1 MLGLEYALL
10 VTQVQ
15 WTTNITRTSNIEMV
29 TILLMFDPTPSPLT
43 ILLLWDVITIGGFFL
58 FFPEPELDDYKER

>member
-15 WTTNITRTSNIEMV
+15 WTTNITSTSNIEMV

-43 ILLLWDVITIGGFFL
+43 ILLLLDVTIGGFFL
-58 FFPEPELDDYKER
+58 FFPEPELDDYKKR